1 MTQTEIHNELLLLS
15 TEFKNEAIDLQDS
28 EIVERTALKTI
39 ADYIKSQEL
48 HNGIVLEVELPSN
61 ISKLSSDQLRY
72 LIDTVSLQNADV
84 FELNWTF
91 NSNLWPDT
99 FETKEDFK
107 ETIQNMLQDKDSFYD
122 LEDDF

>member
-39 ADYIKSQEL
+39 ADYIKRQEL

-91 NSNLWPDT
+91 NSNFWPDT

>member
-39 ADYIKSQEL
+39 ADYIKRQEL

>member
-1 MTQTEIHNELLLLS
+1 MTHTEIHNELLRLS
-15 TEFKNEAIDLQDS
+15 TEFNNEAIDLQDS

-39 ADYIKSQEL
+39 ADYITIQEL
-48 HNGIVLEVELPSN
+48 HNGIVLEIELPSN

-72 LIDTVSLQNADV
+72 LIDTISLQNADV
-84 FELNWTF
+84 FELNWTL
-91 NSNLWPDT
+91 NSNFWPDT

-122 LEDDF
+122 LEVDF